1 MFTGIVQAIGV
12 VDGCSQGVLQVRMP
26 EPWKADLTSG
36 ESIAVDG
43 CCLTVRPSDD
53 GLTFDLSEET
63 MSRTKLGRLSSG
75 SRVNLERALK
85 ASDRLGGHFVLGHVD
100 GLATITEVGSLDQSW
115 RLVVE
120 VPQDMSRLIVD
131 KGSIALD
138 GISLTVVEPVGNR
151 FSVAII
157 PETWARTNL
166 SDRRIGDAM
175 NIELDI
181 LAKHIAKLWEAHLGQ
196 Q

>member
-1 MFTGIVQAIGV
+1 
-12 VDGCSQGVLQVRMP
+12 MP